1 MHGMLVLLEL
11 LFQSQSVQLRDSRP
25 LLSRKSGKGHSML
38 RVLVVDD
45 DRAIRELLRFALE
58 CEGYEVSVF
67 RDGVEILEYLASG
80 NADESCVILM
90 DVMMPRMDGW
100 AVCRRL
106 NAEPDLLGTHSLVL
120 MTASQIPA
128 TSLPSPAC
136 AILLKPFNLEQLY
149 GLVGLLELPVVASP
163 ESELSL
169 SEHTLLAS

>member
-1 MHGMLVLLEL
+1 
-11 LFQSQSVQLRDSRP
+11 
-25 LLSRKSGKGHSML
+25 ML

-67 RDGVEILEYLASG
+67 RDGVEILDYLASG
-80 NADESCVILM
+80 NAGDSCVILM

-100 AVCRRL
+100 QVCRRL
-106 NAEPDLLGTHSLVL
+106 DAEPDLLGTRSLVL
-120 MTASQIPA
+120 MTASQIPV

-136 AILLKPFNLEQLY
+136 AILPKPFNLEQLY
-149 GLVGLLELPVVASP
+149 SLVGLLELPVVTSP
-163 ESELSL
+163 HSGPSL